1 VARVA
6 NVNIP
11 QRKRVV
17 IALTYIYGIGLHV
30 SQRICEKIG
39 LDPSKRV
46 EVLTE
51 DELVSLRKVI
61 ETDCKIEGDLRRE
74 VSLNIKLKKDIKCY
88 QGLRHSNKLPVRG
101 QNTHSNARTW
111 KGKAV
116 AIAGKKKAS
125 SKK

>member
-1 VARVA
+1 MARVA

-11 QRKRVV
+11 QRKRIV
-17 IALTYIYGIGLHV
+17 IALTYIYGIGLHS
-30 SQRICEKIG
+30 SQEICERVG
-39 LDPSKRV
+39 LDQSRRV
-46 EVLTE
+46 DSLTE
-51 DELVSLRKVI
+51 DELINLRKFI

-111 KGKAV
+111 KGKAT

-125 SKK
+125 AKK

>member
-17 IALTYIYGIGLHV
+17 IALTYIYGIGPHS
-30 SQRICEKIG
+30 SQEICERVGIE
-39 LDPSKRV
+39 PSKRV
-46 EVLTE
+46 DSLTE
-51 DELVSLRKVI
+51 EELVSLRKVI

-74 VSLNIKLKKDIKCY
+74 VNLNIKLKKDIKCY
-88 QGLRHSNKLPVRG
+88 QGLRHINKLPVRG

-111 KGKAV
+111 KGKSTP
-116 AIAGKKKAS
+116 IAGKKKAS
-125 SKK
+125 AKK

>member
-1 VARVA
+1 MARVA

-17 IALTYIYGIGLHV
+17 IALTYIYGIGLHS
-30 SQRICEKIG
+30 SQEICERVG
-39 LDPSKRV
+39 LDQSRRV
-46 EVLTE
+46 DSLTE
-51 DELVSLRKVI
+51 DELINLRKFI

-111 KGKAV
+111 KGKAT

-125 SKK
+125 AKK